1 MHDMYVNLTLLA
13 FITMVSPASM
23 EKSKLEEVELYKELQ
38 VVRLIA
44 YENKL
49 ASYIKKTSFT
59 RSSLSQND
67 SNLYSLQNHNG
78 YVRL

>member
-49 ASYIKKTSFT
+49 ASYIKKKHPLLAVRYRRTIPIFT
-59 RSSLSQND
+59 P
-67 SNLYSLQNHNG
+67 YKITTG
-78 YVRL
+78 M